1 MPGLAILFPGQGA
14 QYIGMGR
21 DLARDYRAAR
31 EVFRRADDALE
42 VKLSSIC
49 FAGEQPELDR
59 TEITQPAVLTVSIAV
74 WEVLKEEG
82 VSAEMA
88 AGLSLGEYS
97 ALVAAG
103 ALNLET
109 AVRLVA
115 ARAKIMQKAVP
126 EGRGLMAAVLGPS
139 EEVVEEACKKASAGG
154 IVGIANYNC
163 PGQIVISG
171 EKAAV
176 LEAGRLLQ
184 EAGARFMPLKVS
196 VPSHSRLMAEAAE
209 ELRSELQRVEWGEM
223 SFPVISN
230 VTARELDPVELEQRL
245 VEQLYSPVRWQ
256 QSIEYMS
263 LQVDWFIEVGPGKTL
278 SGLVKKISRHQ
289 LIGNVED
296 PATLAEVL
304 KKLRDEEGPGNN
316 PDKSPD

>member
-1 MPGLAILFPGQGA
+1 
-14 QYIGMGR
+14 MGR

-126 EGRGLMAAVLGPS
+126 EGRGLMAAVLGRRKRWWRRP
-139 EEVVEEACKKASAGG
+139 AKRR
-154 IVGIANYNC
+154 
-163 PGQIVISG
+163 PL
-171 EKAAV
+171 AV
-176 LEAGRLLQ
+176 
-184 EAGARFMPLKVS
+184 
-196 VPSHSRLMAEAAE
+196 
-209 ELRSELQRVEWGEM
+209 
-223 SFPVISN
+223 
-230 VTARELDPVELEQRL
+230 
-245 VEQLYSPVRWQ
+245 
-256 QSIEYMS
+256 
-263 LQVDWFIEVGPGKTL
+263 
-278 SGLVKKISRHQ
+278 
-289 LIGNVED
+289 
-296 PATLAEVL
+296 
-304 KKLRDEEGPGNN
+304 
-316 PDKSPD
+316 

>member
-21 DLARDYRAAR
+21 DLARDFQAAR
-31 EVFRRADDALE
+31 EVFRRVDDALRI
-42 VKLSSIC
+42 KLSSIC
-49 FAGEQPELDR
+49 FAGEQADLDI

-74 WEVLKEEG
+74 WEVLKKEG
-82 VSAEMA
+82 IRAEMA

-103 ALNLET
+103 ALDLET

-126 EGRGLMAAVLGPS
+126 EGRGLMAAVLGLS
-139 EEVVEEACKKASAGG
+139 EEVVEEACHKASAAGV
-154 IVGIANYNC
+154 VGIANYNC

-184 EAGARFMPLKVS
+184 EAGGRFMPLKVS
-196 VPSHSRLMAEAAE
+196 VPSHSRLMVEAAE
-209 ELRSELQRVEWGEM
+209 ELRSELRKVEWGEM
-223 SFPVISN
+223 SFPVVSN
-230 VTARELDPVELEQRL
+230 VTAGELDPGELEQRL
-245 VEQLYSPVRWQ
+245 VEQLYCPVRWQ

-263 LQVDWFIEVGPGKTL
+263 PQVDYFIEVGPGKTL

-296 PATLAEVL
+296 PVTLTEVL
-304 KKLRDEEGPGNN
+304 KKLRGAE
-316 PDKSPD
+316 